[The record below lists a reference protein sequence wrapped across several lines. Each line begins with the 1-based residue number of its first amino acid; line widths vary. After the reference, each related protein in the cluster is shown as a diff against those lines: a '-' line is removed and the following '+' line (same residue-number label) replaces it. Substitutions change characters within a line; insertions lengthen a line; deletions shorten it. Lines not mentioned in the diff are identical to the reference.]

1 MARRAIGSDGTKVER
16 RKKQRFAVA
25 VPIEVSW
32 RGPDGILVTENATAR
47 QVNLSGGLLQMV
59 NYPEVGSRV
68 TLTNLISAETI
79 EARVL
84 ATPSCREGVSEGIIV
99 ELTVPNEAFWGVAF
113 QLKKTAIELQKL
125 DESLRSGGIDE
136 HLLKEF
142 RMAAEHVRSVAKA
155 AQQLSERQVHS
166 QYDVPSVLLTERIR

>member
-1 MARRAIGSDGTKVER
+1 M
-16 RKKQRFAVA
+16 
-25 VPIEVSW
+25 P
-32 RGPDGILVTENATAR
+32 
-47 QVNLSGGLLQMV
+47 

-68 TLTNLISAETI
+68 TLTNFMSAETI

-125 DESLRSGGIDE
+125 DESLRSVGIDE

-155 AQQLSERQVHS
+155 AQQLNERQVHS
-166 QYDVPSVLLTERIR
+166 QYDVTSVLLTERIR